1 MFGCR
6 QSHIFPS
13 SGAAN
18 PYPCAINV
26 GGLRRGKVLDVNMTL
41 HNITHGS
48 SNDIDVLL
56 VGPRGQNPVVMS
68 DVRGS
73 AAGVSNVT
81 PILDDEATFT
91 MDGIVPANG
100 TFKPTNVDAFFE
112 GDVFPA
118 PAPLI
123 SGKSTL
129 SVFDGTNPNGNWN
142 LFLQDNLGRGPDGG
156 RLAPSD
162 QGQGQEVGAQRSL
175 SCRVLR
181 VLFIVRGAFP
191 PTKDEPYSRC
201 TAYP

>member
-1 MFGCR
+1 
-6 QSHIFPS
+6 
-13 SGAAN
+13 
-18 PYPCAINV
+18 
-26 GGLRRGKVLDVNMTL
+26 
-41 HNITHGS
+41 
-48 SNDIDVLL
+48 
-56 VGPRGQNPVVMS
+56 MS

-91 MDGIVPANG
+91 MDGIVPASG
-100 TFKPTNVDAFFE
+100 TFKPTNVDAF
-112 GDVFPA
+112 PA

-123 SGKSTL
+123 SGRSTL
-129 SVFDGTNPNGNWN
+129 SVFDGTNPNGTWN
-142 LFLQDNLGRGPDGG
+142 LFLQEDNLGRGPDGG

-191 PTKDEPYSRC
+191 PTKDEPHSRC